1 MADLAFPLATKLIEK
16 LGSITSEQICLAWGV
31 KADLKRLQRTMSTI
45 KDVLLDAEQKQEHN
59 QQIRSWLRQLKD
71 VFLDAED
78 LLDEFEC
85 EALRREVVETFH
97 GTTRK
102 VRRFFSR
109 SNPTGFRF
117 RVGNEIKEIRERL
130 DELKSNKAIF
140 DSLTNIDHH
149 GGGGD
154 HHERPFVPAS
164 KVIGREYEKE
174 KIVNLLMQ
182 QGDDDQSGN
191 CNNKV
196 SVIPIVG
203 IGGLGKTTLAKW
215 VYDDKRVVG
224 HFELRMWATVPVD
237 FELTRLTR
245 LILGSALDTEIS
257 DKLTLDQ
264 LQGRLREA
272 LKDKKFLLVLDDV
285 WNHDALK
292 WSQLRDLVTEGAE
305 SGSKILVT
313 TRSTAVAKIMG
324 TIPANINLEFL
335 SDNDSLSLF
344 VECAFKEG
352 HDKQYPSLFKMGED
366 IVRKCG
372 GVPLA
377 VKTLGSQLYSK
388 TDEREWK
395 LVRDSEIWELKQEDD
410 GHILPALRLSYT
422 RLPPHLRQ
430 CLAYCSYLRK
440 DMKFKYNSFSLIG
453 YWRAHG
459 ILDQSRDH
467 GNMELEDIGELYFKD
482 LWARSF
488 FQNVIDFDIYYKFD
502 MHDLIQDLV
511 QSVAQGECFTV
522 KSANTKEISENV
534 RHLKFLEAGQNVL
547 TTLQKLNKVRTITAN
562 ETKIDESFMCTC
574 LSRFKYLRVL
584 QLPASSLQVL
594 PSSIGS
600 LKHLRYLDLRYNEA
614 ITKLP
619 NAICGLQSL
628 QTLNLVAC
636 VNLEELPRD
645 ISKLI
650 CLTSFWLTTKQ
661 TSFAENGV
669 GCLKSLRFLC
679 IYGCSNLTSL
689 PRETSYLASLRTLYI
704 AQCKQLDLGN
714 VNYQGTPLRLQKLFI
729 RNVPLMVALPEWFE
743 GAANTLQFLCINK
756 CENLEALPEW
766 FASFTSLTKLV
777 LYSCQKLSSL
787 PEGMGSLTS
796 LRELVIHDCSDLE
809 RRCQRDIGEDWPKI
823 SHVPHVS
830 CHSVS
835 HPGIGSAVARY
846 CPLWAPL
853 SALTVLFL
861 GAHEQLPS
869 GSPILGLL

>member
-16 LGSITSEQICLAWGV
+16 LGSIASEQICLAWGV
-31 KADLKRLQRTMSTI
+31 KADLNKIQRTMSTI
-45 KDVLLDAEQKQEHN
+45 KDVLLDAEQKQAHN

-97 GTTRK
+97 GTIGK

-109 SNPTGFRF
+109 SNPIAFRF
-117 RVGNEIKEIRERL
+117 RLGNEIKEIRERL

-140 DSLTNIDHH
+140 DSLTILPH
-149 GGGGD
+149 GYGGD
-154 HHERPFVPAS
+154 NHERPFVPAS
-164 KVIGREYEKE
+164 KVIGRESEKE
-174 KIVNLLMQ
+174 EIVNLLMQ
-182 QGDDDQSGN
+182 QGDNDQSGN
-191 CNNKV
+191 SNNKV

-224 HFELRMWATVPVD
+224 HFELRMWASVPVD
-237 FELTRLTR
+237 FELTRCTR

-285 WNHDALK
+285 WKDDALK
-292 WSQLRDLVTEGAE
+292 WSQLRDLLTKGAK

-335 SDNDSLSLF
+335 SFEECLSLF
-344 VECAFKEG
+344 VECAFKDG
-352 HDKQYPSLFKMGED
+352 HEKEYPNLFKMGKD
-366 IVRKCG
+366 IVGKCG

-410 GHILPALRLSYT
+410 GQILPALRLSYT

-430 CLAYCSYLRK
+430 CLAYCSHLQK
-440 DMKFKYNSFSLIG
+440 DMIEFNSFQLIR
-453 YWRAHG
+453 YWMAHG
-459 ILDQSRDH
+459 ILDQSHVH

-488 FQNVIDFDIYYKFD
+488 FQNIVDGGINYKFD
-502 MHDLIQDLV
+502 MHDLIHDLV

-522 KSANTKEISENV
+522 KSANTKGISENV
-534 RHLKFLEAGQNVL
+534 RHLTVLEAGQNVS
-547 TTLQKLNKVRTITAN
+547 TTLQKLNKVRTVAADIID
-562 ETKIDESFMCTC
+562 IDESFLHTC
-574 LSRFKYLRVL
+574 FSRFKYLRVVE
-584 QLPASSLQVL
+584 LPRCSLQVL

-600 LKHLRYLDLRYNEA
+600 LKHLRYLNLGYNEA

-619 NAICGLQSL
+619 NAICRLQSL
-628 QTLNLVAC
+628 QTLNLDEC
-636 VNLEELPRD
+636 ENLDELPRD

-650 CLTSFWLTTKQ
+650 RLTSLCLTTKQ
-661 TSFAENGV
+661 TSFTENGV
-669 GCLKSLRFLC
+669 GCLKLLRYLS
-679 IYGCSNLTSL
+679 IVNSNLTSL
-689 PRETSYLASLRTLYI
+689 PRETSYLASLRTLI
-704 AQCKQLDLGN
+704 LHNCEQLDLGN
-714 VNYQGTPLRLQKLFI
+714 VNYQGTPLRLQKLWI
-729 RNVPLMVALPEWFE
+729 VQLPRMVALPEWFQ
-743 GAANTLQFLCINK
+743 GAANTLQFLAIYE

-766 FASFTSLTKLV
+766 LASFTSLKKLV
-777 LYSCQKLSSL
+777 LDSCSELSSL
-787 PEGMGSLTS
+787 PEGMRSLTS
-796 LRELVIHDCSDLE
+796 LRELVIDNCPELE

-823 SHVPHVS
+823 SHVPHVFFS
-830 CHSVS
+830 LV
-835 HPGIGSAVARY
+835 
-846 CPLWAPL
+846 
-853 SALTVLFL
+853 
-861 GAHEQLPS
+861 
-869 GSPILGLL
+869 

>member
-1 MADLAFPLATKLIEK
+1 MAEVAFPLATKLIEK
-16 LGSITSEQICLAWGV
+16 LGSIASEQICLAWGV
-31 KADLKRLQRTMSTI
+31 KADLKKLQRTMSTI
-45 KDVLLDAEQKQEHN
+45 KDVLLDAEQKQAHN

-97 GTTRK
+97 GTTGK

-109 SNPTGFRF
+109 SNPIAFRF

-140 DSLTNIDHH
+140 DSLTILPH
-149 GGGGD
+149 GYGGED
-154 HHERPFVPAS
+154 HERPFVPAS
-164 KVIGREYEKE
+164 KVIGRESEKE
-174 KIVNLLMQ
+174 EIVNLLMQ

-191 CNNKV
+191 SNNKV

-224 HFELRMWATVPVD
+224 HFELRMWASVPVD
-237 FELTRLTR
+237 FELTKLTR
-245 LILGSALDTEIS
+245 LILGSALNTEIS

-264 LQGRLREA
+264 LQGKLREA
-272 LKDKKFLLVLDDV
+272 LKDKTFLLVLDDV
-285 WNHDALK
+285 WKDDALK
-292 WSQLRDLVTEGAE
+292 WSQLRDLVIEGAK

-313 TRSTAVAKIMG
+313 TRSTTVAEIMG
-324 TIPANINLEFL
+324 TIPENINLEFL
-335 SDNDSLSLF
+335 SFEECLSLF

-352 HDKQYPSLFKMGED
+352 HEKEYPNLFKMGEE

-388 TDEREWK
+388 TDQREWK
-395 LVRDSEIWELKQEDD
+395 LVRDSDIWKLKQEDS
-410 GHILPALRLSYT
+410 HILPALRLSYT

-430 CLAYCSYLRK
+430 CLAYCFHLRK
-440 DMKFKYNSFSLIG
+440 DRIEFNSSDLIS
-453 YWRAHG
+453 YWMAHG
-459 ILDQSRDH
+459 ILDQSRVH

-488 FQNVIDFDIYYKFD
+488 FQNVIDLDIYYRFD
-502 MHDLIQDLV
+502 MHDLIHDLV

-522 KSANTKEISENV
+522 KSANTEDKSENV
-534 RHLKFLEAGQNVL
+534 RHLTVLEAGQNVS
-547 TTLQKLNKVRTITAN
+547 TTLQKLNKVRTITAV

-574 LSRFKYLRVL
+574 FSRFKYLRVVEL
-584 QLPASSLQVL
+584 LTCSLQVL

-600 LKHLRYLDLRYNEA
+600 LKHLRYLDLSYNEA

-619 NAICGLQSL
+619 NAICRLQSL
-628 QTLNLVAC
+628 QSLYLIGC

-650 CLTSFWLTTKQ
+650 SIITLELTTKQ
-661 TSFAENGV
+661 TSFPKNGV
-669 GCLKSLRFLC
+669 GSLKSLRFLT
-679 IYGCSNLTSL
+679 ISRCSNLTSL
-689 PRETSYLASLRTLYI
+689 PHETSYLASLRTLMLYK
-704 AQCKQLDLGN
+704 CEKLDLWN
-714 VNYQGTPLRLQKLFI
+714 VNYPGTPLRLQELDI
-729 RNVPLMVALPEWFE
+729 ENLPRMVALPEWFQ
-743 GAANTLQFLCINK
+743 GAANTLQFLYIGM

-766 FASFTSLTKLV
+766 LASFTSLKKLV
-777 LYSCQKLSSL
+777 IDSCQKLLSL
-787 PEGMGSLTS
+787 PEGMCSLTS
-796 LRELVIHDCSDLE
+796 LRELVIDDCPELE
-809 RRCQRDIGEDWPKI
+809 RRCQRNIGEDWPKI

-830 CHSVS
+830 FS
-835 HPGIGSAVARY
+835 Y
-846 CPLWAPL
+846 L
-853 SALTVLFL
+853 
-861 GAHEQLPS
+861 
-869 GSPILGLL
+869 

>member
-1 MADLAFPLATKLIEK
+1 MAGLAFPLATKLIEK

-31 KADLKRLQRTMSTI
+31 KADLKKLQRTMSII
-45 KDVLLDAEQKQEHN
+45 KDVLLDAEQKQERN

-97 GTTRK
+97 GTTGK

-109 SNPTGFRF
+109 SNPIAFRF

-140 DSLTNIDHH
+140 DSLTILPHRD
-149 GGGGD
+149 GGD

-164 KVIGREYEKE
+164 KVIGRESEKE
-174 KIVNLLMQ
+174 EIVNLLMQ

-191 CNNKV
+191 SNNKV

-224 HFELRMWATVPVD
+224 HFELRMWASVPVD

-257 DKLTLDQ
+257 DKLTPDQ

-285 WNHDALK
+285 WKDDALK
-292 WSQLRDLVTEGAE
+292 WSQLRDLLIEGAK

-313 TRSTAVAKIMG
+313 TRSTTVASIMG
-324 TIPANINLEFL
+324 TVPANINLEFL
-335 SDNDSLSLF
+335 SHKDSLSLF

-352 HDKQYPSLFKMGED
+352 HEKQYPSLFKMGEA

-395 LVRDSEIWELKQEDD
+395 LVRDSEIWELKQED

-430 CLAYCSYLRK
+430 CLAYCSQLQK
-440 DMKFKYNSFSLIG
+440 DRIGYASYALIG
-453 YWRAHG
+453 YWMAHG
-459 ILDQSRDH
+459 ILDQSRGH

-488 FQNVIDFDIYYKFD
+488 FQNVIDCHTFYKFD
-502 MHDLIQDLV
+502 MHDLIHDLV
-511 QSVAQGECFTV
+511 QSVAQDEYFTV
-522 KSANTKEISENV
+522 KSAYTKDISENV
-534 RHLKFLEAGQNVL
+534 RHLTFLEAGQNVS
-547 TTLQKLNKVRTITAN
+547 TMLQKLNKVQTVVADEI
-562 ETKIDESFMCTC
+562 EIDESFLCTC
-574 LSRFKYLRVL
+574 FSRFKYLQVVA
-584 QLPASSLQVL
+584 LPGCSLQVL
-594 PSSIGS
+594 RISIGS
-600 LKHLRYLDLRYNEA
+600 QKHLRYLDLSYNEA

-619 NAICGLQSL
+619 NAICRLQSL
-628 QTLNLVAC
+628 QTLNLIGC

-645 ISKLI
+645 IRKLI
-650 CLTSFWLTTKQ
+650 SLTSLWLTTKE
-661 TSFAENGV
+661 TSFTENGV
-669 GCLKSLRFLC
+669 GCLKSLRFLS
-679 IYGCSNLTSL
+679 IIECSNLTSL
-689 PRETSYLASLRTLYI
+689 PRETSYLASLWTLWIYK
-704 AQCKQLDLGN
+704 CKQLDLGN
-714 VNYQGTPLRLQKLFI
+714 VNYQGTPLRLQKLWI
-729 RNVPLMVALPEWFE
+729 QGVPRMVALPEWLQ
-743 GAANTLQFLCINK
+743 GAANTLQILVIGC

-766 FASFTSLTKLV
+766 LASFTSLTKLIIGE
-777 LYSCQKLSSL
+777 CPKLSSL
-787 PEGMGSLTS
+787 SKGIRSLTS
-796 LRELVIHDCSDLE
+796 LRELVIENCPELE
-809 RRCQRDIGEDWPKI
+809 KIGPRF
-823 SHVPHVS
+823 P
-830 CHSVS
+830 
-835 HPGIGSAVARY
+835 
-846 CPLWAPL
+846 
-853 SALTVLFL
+853 
-861 GAHEQLPS
+861 
-869 GSPILGLL
+869 

>member
-16 LGSITSEQICLAWGV
+16 LGSFASEQICLAWGV
-31 KADLKRLQRTMSTI
+31 KADLKKLQRIMSTI
-45 KDVLLDAEQKQEHN
+45 KDVLLDAEQKQAHN

-97 GTTRK
+97 GTTGK

-109 SNPTGFRF
+109 SNPIAFRL
-117 RVGNEIKEIRERL
+117 RVGHEIKEIRERL

-140 DSLTNIDHH
+140 DSLTTIDHH

-164 KVIGREYEKE
+164 KVIGRESEKE
-174 KIVNLLMQ
+174 EIVNLLMQ

-191 CNNKV
+191 SNNKV

-224 HFELRMWATVPVD
+224 HFELRMWACLPVD
-237 FELTRLTR
+237 FELTRFTR

-285 WNHDALK
+285 WNDDALK
-292 WSQLRDLVTEGAE
+292 WSQLRDLLTEGAM

-313 TRSTAVAKIMG
+313 TRSTAVAEIMG
-324 TIPANINLEFL
+324 TIRANINLEFL
-335 SDNDSLSLF
+335 SDKDSVSLF

-352 HDKQYPSLFKMGED
+352 HEKEYPNLFEMVKD
-366 IVRKCG
+366 IVGKCR

-395 LVRDSEIWELKQEDD
+395 LARDSEIWKLEQEGS
-410 GHILPALRLSYT
+410 GHILPALKLSYT

-430 CLAYCSYLRK
+430 CLAYCSHLRK
-440 DMKFKYNSFSLIG
+440 DMIRFCSLNLIR
-453 YWRAHG
+453 YWIAHG
-459 ILDQSRDH
+459 ILDQSRVH
-467 GNMELEDIGELYFKD
+467 GNMELEDVGELYFKD

-488 FQNVIDFDIYYKFD
+488 FQNVNDYHMYYKFD
-502 MHDLIQDLV
+502 MHDLIHDLI
-511 QSVAQGECFTV
+511 QSVAQGECFTM
-522 KSANTKEISENV
+522 KSTNTKDISENV
-534 RHLKFLEAGQNVL
+534 RHLTFLEAGQNVS
-547 TTLQKLNKVRTITAN
+547 TSLQKLNKVRTITAE
-562 ETKIDESFMCTC
+562 ETKIDESLMCTC
-574 LSRFKYLRVL
+574 FSRFKYLRVVKL
-584 QLPASSLQVL
+584 LACSLQVL

-600 LKHLRYLDLRYNEA
+600 LKHLRYLDLSFNKA

-619 NAICGLQSL
+619 NAICRLQSL
-628 QTLNLVAC
+628 QNLYFGYC
-636 VNLEELPRD
+636 ENLEELPRD

-650 CLTSFWLTTKQ
+650 SLITLQLTTKQ
-661 TSFAENGV
+661 TSFPKNGV
-669 GCLKSLRFLC
+669 GCLKSLRFLS
-679 IYGCSNLTSL
+679 IYGCNNLTSL
-689 PRETSYLASLRTLYI
+689 PHETSYLASLRTLMLSK
-704 AQCKQLDLGN
+704 CEQLDLWN
-714 VNYQGTPLRLQKLFI
+714 VNYQGAPLRLQKLCI
-729 RNVPLMVALPEWFE
+729 INLPRMVALPEWLQ
-743 GAANTLQFLCINK
+743 GAANTLQLLAIGE
-756 CENLEALPEW
+756 CENFEALPEW
-766 FASFTSLTKLV
+766 GVVLLGSIASEQICLAWGVKADLKKLQRTMSTIKDV
-777 LYSCQKLSSL
+777 LLDAEQKQAHNQRIRSW
-787 PEGMGSLTS
+787 
-796 LRELVIHDCSDLE
+796 LRQLKDVFLDAEDLLDE
-809 RRCQRDIGEDWPKI
+809 FECEALRR
-823 SHVPHVS
+823 
-830 CHSVS
+830 
-835 HPGIGSAVARY
+835 
-846 CPLWAPL
+846 
-853 SALTVLFL
+853 
-861 GAHEQLPS
+861 
-869 GSPILGLL
+869 

>member
-1 MADLAFPLATKLIEK
+1 MTELAFPLATRLIEK
-16 LGSITSEQICLAWGV
+16 LGSIVSEEISLAWGV
-31 KADLKRLQRTMSTI
+31 QADLQKLGHTMSII
-45 KDVLLDAEQKQEHN
+45 KDVLLDAEQKQAHN
-59 QQIRSWLRQLKD
+59 QQLRSWLRQLKH

-85 EALRREVVETFH
+85 EALRKEVVETFH
-97 GTTRK
+97 PTTGK

-109 SNPTGFRF
+109 SNPIALRSK
-117 RVGNEIKEIRERL
+117 VAHQIKEIKERL
-130 DELKSNKAIF
+130 DELKSNRAIF
-140 DSLTNIDHH
+140 DSLTSIDHH
-149 GGGGD
+149 GGGD

-164 KVIGREYEKE
+164 KVIGRQYQK
-174 KIVNLLMQ
+174 KQIVNLLVE
-182 QGDDDQSGN
+182 QGDDDGN
-191 CNNKV
+191 SNNKV

-224 HFELRMWATVPVD
+224 HFELRMWQSVPVD

-292 WSQLRDLVTEGAE
+292 WSQLRDLLTEGAK

-313 TRSTAVAKIMG
+313 TRSTAVAEIMG

-335 SDNDSLSLF
+335 SDKDSVSLF

-352 HDKQYPSLFKMGED
+352 HEKEYPNLFEMGKD

-430 CLAYCSYLRK
+430 CLAYCCHLRK
-440 DMKFKYNSFSLIG
+440 DRTQYTSYALIR
-453 YWRAHG
+453 YWMAHG
-459 ILDQSRDH
+459 ILDQSRAH

-488 FQNVIDFDIYYKFD
+488 FQNVTDYGMYYDFD
-502 MHDLIQDLV
+502 MHDLIHDLV

-522 KSANTKEISENV
+522 KSANTKDISENV
-534 RHLKFLEAGQNVL
+534 RHLTFLEAGLNVS
-547 TTLQKLNKVRTITAN
+547 TTMQKLNKVRTITADIRD
-562 ETKIDESFMCTC
+562 IDESFMCTC
-574 LSRFKYLRVL
+574 FSRFKYLRVL
-584 QLPASSLQVL
+584 QLPTCSLQVL

-600 LKHLRYLDLRYNEA
+600 LKHLRYLDLSFNKA

-619 NAICGLQSL
+619 NAICRLQSL
-628 QTLNLVAC
+628 QALHVDGC
-636 VNLEELPRD
+636 ENLEEWPRE

-650 CLTSFWLTTKQ
+650 SLTSLCLTTKQ
-661 TSFAENGV
+661 TNFTKNGV
-669 GCLKSLRFLC
+669 GCLKSLRFLS
-679 IYGCSNLTSL
+679 IIACSNLISL
-689 PRETSYLASLRTLYI
+689 PRETSYLASLRNLWI
-704 AQCKQLDLGN
+704 SECEQLDLGN
-714 VNYQGTPLRLQKLFI
+714 IKYQGTPLKLQKLFI
-729 RNVPLMVALPEWFE
+729 GQLPRLVALPEWFQ
-743 GAANTLQFLCINK
+743 GAANALQVLTIAK
-756 CENLEALPEW
+756 CKNLEALPEW
-766 FASFTSLTKLV
+766 LESFTSLTKLV

-787 PEGMGSLTS
+787 PEGMRSLTS
-796 LRELVIHDCSDLE
+796 LRELVIDDCPKLE
-809 RRCQRDIGEDWPKI
+809 RRYKRDIGEDWPKI

-830 CHSVS
+830 FRLV
-835 HPGIGSAVARY
+835 Y
-846 CPLWAPL
+846 
-853 SALTVLFL
+853 
-861 GAHEQLPS
+861 
-869 GSPILGLL
+869 

>member
-1 MADLAFPLATKLIEK
+1 MTEVAFPLATKLIEK
-16 LGSITSEQICLAWGV
+16 LGSIASEQICLAWGV
-31 KADLKRLQRTMSTI
+31 KADLKKLQRTMSTI
-45 KDVLLDAEQKQEHN
+45 KDVLLDAEQKQAHN
-59 QQIRSWLRQLKD
+59 EQIRSWLRQLKD

-85 EALRREVVETFH
+85 DALRREVVETFH
-97 GTTRK
+97 GTTGK

-109 SNPTGFRF
+109 SNPIAFRF
-117 RVGNEIKEIRERL
+117 RVGNEIKEIRESL

-140 DSLTNIDHH
+140 DSLTILPH
-149 GGGGD
+149 GDGGD

-164 KVIGREYEKE
+164 KVIGRESEKE
-174 KIVNLLMQ
+174 EIVNLLMQ
-182 QGDDDQSGN
+182 QGEDDQSGN
-191 CNNKV
+191 YNNKV

-215 VYDDKRVVG
+215 VYDDIRVVG
-224 HFELRMWATVPVD
+224 HFELRMWASVPVD

-257 DKLTLDQ
+257 DKLALGQ

-292 WSQLRDLVTEGAE
+292 WSQLRDLLTEGAK

-313 TRSTAVAKIMG
+313 TRSNAVASIMG
-324 TIPANINLEFL
+324 TIPTNINLEFL
-335 SDNDSLSLF
+335 SFKDCLSLF

-352 HDKQYPSLFKMGED
+352 HDKDYPNLFEMGKD
-366 IVRKCG
+366 IVGKCG

-395 LVRDSEIWELKQEDD
+395 LVRDSEIWELEQEEA

-430 CLAYCSYLRK
+430 CLAYCSHIQK
-440 DMKFKYNSFSLIG
+440 DRIEYGSNALISH
-453 YWRAHG
+453 WIAHG
-459 ILDQSRDH
+459 ILDQSHVH

-488 FQNVIDFDIYYKFD
+488 FQNVIDHGISYQFD
-502 MHDLIQDLV
+502 MHDLIHDLV

-522 KSANTKEISENV
+522 KSANTKDISENV
-534 RHLKFLEAGQNVL
+534 RHLTFLEAGQNVS
-547 TTLQKLNKVRTITAN
+547 TTLQKLNKVRTVAAE

-574 LSRFKYLRVL
+574 FSRFKYLRVL
-584 QLPASSLQVL
+584 QLQKCSLQVL

-600 LKHLRYLDLRYNEA
+600 LKHLRYLNLSFNEA
-614 ITKLP
+614 LMKLP

-628 QTLNLVAC
+628 QSLNHIGC
-636 VNLEELPRD
+636 VNLEELPRN

-650 CLTSFWLTTKQ
+650 CLTSLCLTTKQ
-661 TSFAENGV
+661 TSFTQNGV
-669 GCLKSLRFLC
+669 GCLKSLRHLY
-679 IYGCSNLTSL
+679 IIECSNLTSL
-689 PRETSYLASLRTLYI
+689 PRETSYLASLRTLVLSE
-704 AQCKQLDLGN
+704 CEQLDLGN
-714 VNYQGTPLRLQKLFI
+714 VNYQGTPLRLQKLWI
-729 RNVPLMVALPEWFE
+729 TQVPRMVALPEWFQ
-743 GAANTLQFLCINK
+743 GAANTLQFLLIGM

-766 FASFTSLTKLV
+766 FASFTSLTKLIIGT
-777 LYSCQKLSSL
+777 CPKLSSL
-787 PEGMGSLTS
+787 PEGMRSLTS
-796 LRELVIHDCSDLE
+796 LRELVIEDCPELE
-809 RRCQRDIGEDWPKI
+809 RRCQRNIGEDWHKI

-830 CHSVS
+830 FH
-835 HPGIGSAVARY
+835 
-846 CPLWAPL
+846 
-853 SALTVLFL
+853 VLN
-861 GAHEQLPS
+861 
-869 GSPILGLL
+869 

>member
-1 MADLAFPLATKLIEK
+1 MAELAFPLAAKLIEK
-16 LGSITSEQICLAWGV
+16 LGSIASEQISLAWGV
-31 KADLKRLQRTMSTI
+31 KADLKKLQRTMSTI
-45 KDVLLDAEQKQEHN
+45 KNVLLDAEQKQAHN

-97 GTTRK
+97 GTIGK

-109 SNPTGFRF
+109 SNPIAFRF

-140 DSLTNIDHH
+140 DSLTSIDHH
-149 GGGGD
+149 GDGGD

-164 KVIGREYEKE
+164 KVIGRESEKE
-174 KIVNLLMQ
+174 EIVNLLMQ

-191 CNNKV
+191 SNNKV

-224 HFELRMWATVPVD
+224 HFELRMWASVPVD

-245 LILGSALDTEIS
+245 LILASALDTEIS

-264 LQGRLREA
+264 LQGRLCEA

-285 WNHDALK
+285 WKDDALK
-292 WSQLRDLVTEGAE
+292 WSQLRDLLTEGAK

-313 TRSTAVAKIMG
+313 TRSTAVAEIMG
-324 TIPANINLEFL
+324 TIPENINLEFL
-335 SDNDSLSLF
+335 SFKDCLSLF

-352 HDKQYPSLFKMGED
+352 CDKDYPKLFERGMD

-395 LVRDSEIWELKQEDD
+395 LVSDSEIWELEQEDA

-422 RLPPHLRQ
+422 RLPPHLQQ
-430 CLAYCSYLRK
+430 CLAYCSHLQK
-440 DMKFKYNSFSLIG
+440 DRIECSSYALIR
-453 YWRAHG
+453 YWMAHG
-459 ILDQSRDH
+459 ILDQSRVH

-482 LWARSF
+482 LWVRSF
-488 FQNVIDFDIYYKFD
+488 FQNVTDHGMYYEFD
-502 MHDLIQDLV
+502 MHDLIHDLV

-522 KSANTKEISENV
+522 KSANTKDIYENV
-534 RHLKFLEAGQNVL
+534 RHLTFLEVGQNVS
-547 TTLQKLNKVRTITAN
+547 TTLQKLNKVRTVAAN
-562 ETKIDESFMCTC
+562 EIEIDESFLDTC
-574 LSRFKYLRVL
+574 FSRFKYLRAVE
-584 QLPASSLQVL
+584 LPTCSFQVL

-600 LKHLRYLDLRYNEA
+600 LKHLRFLNLSSNEA

-619 NAICGLQSL
+619 NAICRLQSL
-628 QTLNLVAC
+628 QTLYFGGC
-636 VNLEELPRD
+636 ENLEELPKD

-650 CLTSFWLTTKQ
+650 SLTSLGFTTKQ
-661 TSFAENGV
+661 TSFTENGV
-669 GCLKSLRFLC
+669 GCLKSLQFLT
-679 IYGCSNLTSL
+679 IAKCSNLTSL
-689 PRETSYLASLRTLYI
+689 PCETSYLTSLRTL
-704 AQCKQLDLGN
+704 ALEECEQLDLGN
-714 VNYQGTPLRLQKLFI
+714 VNYQGTPLRLQNLLI
-729 RNVPLMVALPEWFE
+729 MNLPRMVTLPEWFQ
-743 GAANTLQFLCINK
+743 GAANTLQFLVIK
-756 CENLEALPEW
+756 ECENLEALPEW
-766 FASFTSLTKLV
+766 LASFTSLTKLIV
-777 LYSCQKLSSL
+777 GECYKLSSL
-787 PEGMGSLTS
+787 PEGMRSLTS
-796 LRELVIHDCSDLE
+796 LRELVIDDCPELE
-809 RRCQRDIGEDWPKI
+809 RRCQRNIGEDWSKI

-830 CHSVS
+830 FH
-835 HPGIGSAVARY
+835 
-846 CPLWAPL
+846 
-853 SALTVLFL
+853 LFD
-861 GAHEQLPS
+861 
-869 GSPILGLL
+869 

>member
-1 MADLAFPLATKLIEK
+1 MAEVAFPLATKLIEK
-16 LGSITSEQICLAWGV
+16 LGSIASEQISLACGV
-31 KADLKRLQRTMSTI
+31 KADLKKLQRTMSTI
-45 KDVLLDAEQKQEHN
+45 KDVLLDAERKQAHN
-59 QQIRSWLRQLKD
+59 HQIRSWLRQLKD
-71 VFLDAED
+71 VFRDAED

-97 GTTRK
+97 GTTGK
-102 VRRFFSR
+102 VRRFLSP
-109 SNPTGFRF
+109 SNPIAFRF

-130 DELKSNKAIF
+130 DELKSNKTIF
-140 DSLTNIDHH
+140 DSLTILPD
-149 GGGGD
+149 GYGGD

-164 KVIGREYEKE
+164 KVIGRESEKE
-174 KIVNLLMQ
+174 EIVNLLMQ

-191 CNNKV
+191 SNNKV

-224 HFELRMWATVPVD
+224 HFELRMWASVPVD

-272 LKDKKFLLVLDDV
+272 LKDKKFMLVLDDV
-285 WNHDALK
+285 WNDDALK
-292 WSQLRDLVTEGAE
+292 WSQLRDLVIERAK
-305 SGSKILVT
+305 SGSKILAT
-313 TRSTAVAKIMG
+313 TRNTSVAKMMG
-324 TIPANINLEFL
+324 TIPTNINLEFL
-335 SDNDSLSLF
+335 SFEDCLSLF

-352 HDKQYPSLFKMGED
+352 HDRDYPNLFAMGKD

-388 TDEREWK
+388 IDEREWK
-395 LVRDSEIWELKQEDD
+395 LVRDSEIWKLEQEGG
-410 GHILPALRLSYT
+410 GHILPALKLSYT

-430 CLAYCSYLRK
+430 CLAYCSHLRK
-440 DMKFKYNSFSLIG
+440 GRVEFNSFQLIR
-453 YWRAHG
+453 YWMAHG
-459 ILDQSRDH
+459 ILDQSRVH

-488 FQNVIDFDIYYKFD
+488 FRNVTEFSIYYRFD
-502 MHDLIQDLV
+502 MHDLTNDLV
-511 QSVAQGECFTV
+511 QSVTQGECFIV
-522 KSANTKEISENV
+522 KSANTKDISENV
-534 RHLKFLEAGQNVL
+534 THLTFLEVGQNVS
-547 TTLQKLNKVRTITAN
+547 TTLQNLDKVRTIEADRI
-562 ETKIDESFMCTC
+562 EIDESFLHTC

-584 QLPASSLQVL
+584 KFSKVSFQVL

-600 LKHLRYLDLRYNEA
+600 LKHLRDLDLSCNEA

-619 NAICGLQSL
+619 NAICKLQNL
-628 QTLNLVAC
+628 QTLILEGC

-650 CLTSFWLTTKQ
+650 SLTSLWLMTKQ
-661 TSFAENGV
+661 TSFTENGL
-669 GCLKSLRFLC
+669 GCLKSLRFLS
-679 IYGCSNLTSL
+679 IAECSNLTSL
-689 PRETSYLASLRTLYI
+689 PRETSYLASLRTLVLWN
-704 AQCKQLDLGN
+704 CEQLDLGN

-729 RNVPLMVALPEWFE
+729 INSPRMVALPEWFQR
-743 GAANTLQFLCINK
+743 AANTLQLLDIGT

-766 FASFTSLTKLV
+766 LASFTSLTKLIIS
-777 LYSCQKLSSL
+777 SCQKLSSL
-787 PEGMGSLTS
+787 PEGMRSLTS
-796 LRELVIHDCSDLE
+796 LREFVIDDCPELE
-809 RRCQRDIGEDWPKI
+809 RRCQCDIGEDWPKI

-830 CHSVS
+830 F
-835 HPGIGSAVARY
+835 P
-846 CPLWAPL
+846 
-853 SALTVLFL
+853 
-861 GAHEQLPS
+861 
-869 GSPILGLL
+869 